1 MEFMKAHA
9 AHMPNTTNSTLKIL
23 FIGGKMKIKVIKTDA
38 ELDAAVDRLEAL
50 AMKNPE
56 PSGEIADEME
66 LLSLVI
72 ADYENKHY
80 PIAKPTPVEAIQFIM
95 EQRGLKVK
103 DIAPC
108 FGSTA
113 RAYAVLSGSRNL
125 SLNMIRRLHQTFHI
139 PAETLI
145 RCPSTKPRVPVMSG
159 GM

>member
-1 MEFMKAHA
+1 M
-9 AHMPNTTNSTLKIL
+9 N
-23 FIGGKMKIKVIKTDA
+23 IKVIKNDA
-38 ELDAAVDRLEAL
+38 ELDVAMDRLETL
-50 AMKNPE
+50 AMTNPE
-56 PSGEIADEME
+56 PTGKIAEEME

-80 PIAKPTPVEAIQFIM
+80 PIDKPTAVEAIRFIM

-125 SLNMIRRLHQTFHI
+125 SLNMIRRLHETFHI
-139 PAETLI
+139 PADCLI
-145 RCPSTKPRVPVMSG
+145 GTASVAKANA
-159 GM
+159 

>member
-1 MEFMKAHA
+1 
-9 AHMPNTTNSTLKIL
+9 
-23 FIGGKMKIKVIKTDA
+23 MKIKVIKTDD
-38 ELDAAVDRLEAL
+38 ELDAAMDRLETL
-50 AMKNPE
+50 AMENPE
-56 PSGEIADEME
+56 PSGEIAEEMD

-72 ADYENKHY
+72 ADYENKY
-80 PIAKPTPVEAIQFIM
+80 YSIAKPTPVEAIQFIM

-139 PAETLI
+139 PVETLI
-145 RCPSTKPRVPVMSG
+145 RCPSTNPKVPVMPR
-159 GM
+159 

>member
-1 MEFMKAHA
+1 
-9 AHMPNTTNSTLKIL
+9 
-23 FIGGKMKIKVIKTDA
+23 MKIKVIKTDD
-38 ELDAAVDRLEAL
+38 ELDAAMDRLETL
-50 AMKNPE
+50 AMENPE
-56 PSGEIADEME
+56 PGGEIAEEMD

-72 ADYENKHY
+72 ADYENKY
-80 PIAKPTPVEAIQFIM
+80 YSIAKPTPVEAIQFIM

-145 RCPSTKPRVPVMSG
+145 RCPSTNPKVPVMPR
-159 GM
+159 